1 MFEPNAY
8 DSESNSLEPPTV
20 IDDSFDEHDTISLA
34 AAVAMIT
41 KIFFIL
47 L

>member
-8 DSESNSLEPPTV
+8 DSESSSLEPPTV
-20 IDDSFDEHDTISLA
+20 IDDSFDEHDTISIA